1 MTKTRLTEL
10 QKEIERLEAI
20 DKAITERVEA
30 EFNSTHTL
38 YIDENGDAMEFLN
51 SGGDPLELNQ
61 SNESLIARHN
71 TKLSSE
77 FIERESEELP
87 GMFIDHEEWE
97 IENGRGEEIEIPCSL
112 ALDMQMANESENIM

>member
-61 SNESLIARHN
+61 SNE
-71 TKLSSE
+71 
-77 FIERESEELP
+77 FIEI
-87 GMFIDHEEWE
+87 G
-97 IENGRGEEIEIPCSL
+97 CSL
-112 ALDMQMANESENIM
+112 QQDMEWANESENIM